1 MGLWACELVESND
14 PVAFGVNSKLPVADA
29 SPAVPARPSQ
39 AKSGDCRP
47 LGGTVTEEA
56 IDFFPFAFCHHMGPR
71 EAIVGCSCTGL
82 FRRSLRRLPRDSRSS
97 VCAPFGKV
105 LAVSVPLTQCAAGE
119 PRMDISGGELRGPD
133 FLRGRLDVA
142 KEPKAQPGGHHDSAG
157 ALVCGVTSR
166 SPLGRDDGEQP
177 ASSSQRG
184 TADETFREATA
195 G

>member
-1 MGLWACELVESND
+1 
-14 PVAFGVNSKLPVADA
+14 
-29 SPAVPARPSQ
+29 
-39 AKSGDCRP
+39 
-47 LGGTVTEEA
+47 
-56 IDFFPFAFCHHMGPR
+56 
-71 EAIVGCSCTGL
+71 
-82 FRRSLRRLPRDSRSS
+82 
-97 VCAPFGKV
+97 
-105 LAVSVPLTQCAAGE
+105 
-119 PRMDISGGELRGPD
+119 MDISGGELRGPD